1 MAARTIATTDTLET
15 FRTQFNALS
24 ETDFGD
30 IATLDNAIS
39 ATSVIGAVNELYS
52 SIAGSLAINIT
63 DGSNTQSVSN
73 AQTITFAG
81 AANQIVPTVSA
92 TDTVTYALRD
102 DVTIAGEFTA
112 SGTGA
117 HTLGSISFTGSTIA
131 SSGATVTVDDNLS
144 LSAGKTLTAGTIT
157 AGSLSIDET
166 SGYPRISS
174 TRGDDLLVLDAIPVL
189 QGSSMIFEGDTADD
203 FETTL
208 SVVDPTADRI
218 ITIPDETGTLVSTG
232 SSGVVTGTIIALD
245 TVAEANMANDAIGQD
260 QLKSV
265 VTLQVINSTG
275 TVLKTMYA
283 AGA

>member
-30 IATLDNAIS
+30 IATLDNALS

-52 SIAGSLAINIT
+52 AIAGSLSFNIT
-63 DGSNTQSVSN
+63 DGSNTQTIAN
-73 AQTITFAG
+73 AQTITISG
-81 AANQIVPTVSA
+81 TANQVTAVVSA
-92 TDTVTYALRD
+92 TDTLTLGLASNITVSGTTHALG
-102 DVTIAGEFTA
+102 TIAI
-112 SGTGA
+112 SGNT
-117 HTLGSISFTGSTIA
+117 ISSSDSATI
-131 SSGATVTVDDNLS
+131 TIDDNLS

-157 AGSLSIDET
+157 AGLLSIDET

-203 FETTL
+203 FETTI
-208 SVVDPTADRI
+208 SVTDPTADRI
-218 ITIPDETGTLVSTG
+218 ITIPDETGTLVTTG

>member
-52 SIAGSLAINIT
+52 AIAGSLSFNIT
-63 DGSNTQSVSN
+63 DGSNTQTIAN
-73 AQTITFAG
+73 AQTITISG
-81 AANQIVPTVSA
+81 TANQVTAVVSA
-92 TDTVTYALRD
+92 TDTLTLGLASNITVSGTTHALG
-102 DVTIAGEFTA
+102 TIAI
-112 SGTGA
+112 SGNN
-117 HTLGSISFTGSTIA
+117 IS
-131 SSGATVTVDDNLS
+131 SSNSATVTIDDNLS
-144 LSAGKTLTAGTIT
+144 LSAGKTFTAGTIT
-157 AGSLSIDET
+157 AGLLTIDET
-166 SGYPRISS
+166 LGFPRISS

-189 QGSSMIFEGDTADD
+189 QGSSMVFEGATADD
-203 FETTL
+203 FETTI
-208 SVVDPTADRI
+208 SATDPTADRI
-218 ITIPDETGTLVSTG
+218 ITIPDETGTLVTTG

>member
-30 IATLDNAIS
+30 IATLDNALS

-52 SIAGSLAINIT
+52 AIAGSLSFNIT
-63 DGSNTQSVSN
+63 DGSNTQTIAN
-73 AQTITFAG
+73 AQTITISG
-81 AANQIVPTVSA
+81 TANQVTAVVSA
-92 TDTVTYALRD
+92 TDTLTLGLASNITVSGTTHALG
-102 DVTIAGEFTA
+102 TIAI
-112 SGTGA
+112 SGNT
-117 HTLGSISFTGSTIA
+117 ISSSDSATI
-131 SSGATVTVDDNLS
+131 TIDDNLS

-232 SSGVVTGTIIALD
+232 SSRVVTGTIIALD

>member
-30 IATLDNAIS
+30 IATLDNALS

-52 SIAGSLAINIT
+52 AIAGSLSFNIT
-63 DGSNTQSVSN
+63 DGSNTQTIAN
-73 AQTITFAG
+73 AQTITISG
-81 AANQIVPTVSA
+81 TANQVTAVVSA
-92 TDTVTYALRD
+92 TDTLTLGLASNITVSGTTHALG
-102 DVTIAGEFTA
+102 TIAI
-112 SGTGA
+112 SGNN
-117 HTLGSISFTGSTIA
+117 IS
-131 SSGATVTVDDNLS
+131 SSNSATVTIDDNLS
-144 LSAGKTLTAGTIT
+144 LSAGKTFTAGTIT
-157 AGSLSIDET
+157 AGLLTIDET
-166 SGYPRISS
+166 LGFPRISS

-232 SSGVVTGTIIALD
+232 SSRVVTGTIIALD

>member
-52 SIAGSLAINIT
+52 AIAGSLSFNIT
-63 DGSNTQSVSN
+63 DGSNTQTIAN
-73 AQTITFAG
+73 AQTITISG
-81 AANQIVPTVSA
+81 TANQVTAVVSA
-92 TDTVTYALRD
+92 TDTLTLGLASNITVSGTTHALG
-102 DVTIAGEFTA
+102 TIAI
-112 SGTGA
+112 SGNT
-117 HTLGSISFTGSTIA
+117 IS
-131 SSGATVTVDDNLS
+131 SSDSATVTIDDNLS

-218 ITIPDETGTLVSTG
+218 ITIPDETGTLVTTG

>member
-30 IATLDNAIS
+30 IATLDNALS

-52 SIAGSLAINIT
+52 AIAGSLSFNIT
-63 DGSNTQSVSN
+63 DGSNTQTIAN
-73 AQTITFAG
+73 AQTITISG
-81 AANQIVPTVSA
+81 TANQVTAVVSA
-92 TDTVTYALRD
+92 TDTLTLGLASNITVSGTTHALG
-102 DVTIAGEFTA
+102 TIAI
-112 SGTGA
+112 SGNT
-117 HTLGSISFTGSTIA
+117 IS
-131 SSGATVTVDDNLS
+131 SSDSATVTIDDNLS
-144 LSAGKTLTAGTIT
+144 LSAGKTFTVGT
-157 AGSLSIDET
+157 LSIDET
-166 SGYPRISS
+166 LGYPRISS

-203 FETTL
+203 FETTI
-208 SVVDPTADRI
+208 SATDPTADRT
-218 ITIPDETGTLVSTG
+218 ITIPDETGTLVTTG

-265 VTLQVINSTG
+265 VTLQIINSTG
-275 TVLKTMYA
+275 TVVKTMYG